1 MKGKGDRIIS
11 IILFIF
17 CGLYFYLSLSFSIQS
32 RSYPQ
37 TTIILLFILTT
48 ILFLSTFNK
57 KKELFPK
64 ERENKE
70 DNIIVSRVIGIVM
83 ITFFYIFLIDKIGFF
98 TITEFFLV
106 GVMYFLGIRSYKI
119 LLFVPSLFTLLLFIG
134 FRLLLEVSTP
144 IGILF

>member
-83 ITFFYIFLIDKIGFF
+83 ITFSYIFLIDKIGFF